1 MTQTRGKRSGMT
13 LIELVVALSVA
24 GLLCAVA
31 VPGAASVRRTFQS
44 ADAAWRLALVLREA
58 QARAAASGD
67 PLRVVVESSG
77 RYRVIR
83 AAAPQVQVAGGELGA
98 VVASNYPGGTVEFGA
113 SGLPT
118 LAGGTS
124 PRAGHFE
131 VVDGPSG
138 STVVVQLG
146 GCVRCA

>member
-1 MTQTRGKRSGMT
+1 
-13 LIELVVALSVA
+13 
-24 GLLCAVA
+24 
-31 VPGAASVRRTFQS
+31 
-44 ADAAWRLALVLREA
+44 
-58 QARAAASGD
+58 
-67 PLRVVVESSG
+67 
-77 RYRVIR
+77 
-83 AAAPQVQVAGGELGA
+83 VAGGELGA

-118 LAGGTS
+118 VAGGTS

-131 VVDGPSG
+131 VADGPSG